1 MRALIYLPVLVAP
14 VIMGTMYYFVFQY
27 RQGALNAF
35 VTWIGFEKIDYFSNS
50 YISIAIIILVNSL
63 QFVGVSMVIYLAGLQ
78 TLDQSVIEAA
88 KIDGASGKKMLWNI
102 TLPLLR
108 PAFTT
113 SVILN
118 LIGGLKLYDV
128 IVVLTGG
135 GPGYATHSMSTYISS
150 VYFSNQQAGYAS
162 AIGVVLFLSIAV
174 VTVFA
179 NKLLNRFA
187 GEDGK

>member
-1 MRALIYLPVLVAP
+1 
-14 VIMGTMYYFVFQY
+14 MGTMYYFVFQY